1 MILTPK
7 NMFDYFRHQLFT

>member
-1 MILTPK
+1 MPLTLK